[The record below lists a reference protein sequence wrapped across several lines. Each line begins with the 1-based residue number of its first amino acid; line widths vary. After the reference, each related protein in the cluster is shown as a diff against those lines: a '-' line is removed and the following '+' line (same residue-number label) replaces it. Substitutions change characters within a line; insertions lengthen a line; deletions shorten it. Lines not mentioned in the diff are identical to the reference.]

1 MPQADNIS
9 DMLYKNLRIALMRYE
24 DRNGHSPGHIFM
36 ESAVFWLF
44 KYFNSSVI
52 TPNMPLTDGAT
63 FFGIP
68 VKEIKENGYGIF
80 LSDGPIPLE
89 AYEGADSENVVFL
102 NSKLAEIDRFME
114 HRYPCWRNSFDRICS
129 NPKTNADSIRR
140 MNDKQLSEFLN
151 SHMVC
156 DCCVHEET
164 CTDYSKPDQCRA
176 GVLAWL
182 QKPVQGKAD
191 IAENAGG
198 NQ

>member
-1 MPQADNIS
+1 MLQVDNIS

-68 VKEIKENGYGIF
+68 VKEIKGNGYSIF

-102 NSKLAEIDRFME
+102 NSKLD
-114 HRYPCWRNSFDRICS
+114 PCWRNSFDRICS

-182 QKPVQGKAD
+182 QKPAQGKAD
-191 IAENAGG
+191 LAENAGG

>member
-52 TPNMPLTDGAT
+52 TPNMPLTDGTT

-68 VKEIKENGYGIF
+68 VKEIKENGYGIY
-80 LSDGPIPLE
+80 LSDGPILLE
-89 AYEGADSENVVFL
+89 AYEGTNSENVVY
-102 NSKLAEIDRFME
+102 NCQGYIST
-114 HRYPCWRNSFDRICS
+114 
-129 NPKTNADSIRR
+129 TNADSIRR
-140 MNDKQLSEFLN
+140 MNDKQLSGFLN

-182 QKPVQGKAD
+182 QKPVQAKAGL
-191 IAENAGG
+191 AESAGG